1 MRRAAA
7 FGLLV
12 ALTTACGAIIGTRD
26 LVYDEKAGD
35 GGSSGAGDGSSS
47 SSSSSSSSGGGDA
60 SGDGPTTC
68 VADLQTDKANC
79 GRCGHDCLGGACTK
93 GKCEAV
99 TLTVATEP
107 LGITVVGDTVFF
119 TEYFDDAVW
128 KVKTDGTGAA
138 AHTNGVLGHAW
149 GITDDGANLYVA
161 ARGPSDGGV
170 YKCPIA
176 DCKDAALK
184 KLTDES
190 SIDIQHRAGVLYFT
204 GFNVQDV
211 FKIGVDGS
219 GKASMTSSSS
229 PFHVAVDDAHVYF
242 TNNTNSLL
250 RIPIGGGAQEP
261 VGPQGGSRA
270 GGVFVD
276 GTRVYWSDP
285 FDSKAAPL
293 RSKAKSLAGGVVDY
307 ANPDYN
313 TVGIV
318 ADATWVYWTNAG
330 SAPGTSTDGSV
341 LAKCVDGTGD
351 VVELAK
357 GLVNPIGIAQ
367 DAKAIYFTEPN
378 ATNVKGA
385 VYKVA
390 KP

>member
-318 ADATWVYWTNAG
+318 ADATWV
-330 SAPGTSTDGSV
+330 
-341 LAKCVDGTGD
+341 
-351 VVELAK
+351 
-357 GLVNPIGIAQ
+357 
-367 DAKAIYFTEPN
+367 
-378 ATNVKGA
+378 
-385 VYKVA
+385 
-390 KP
+390 